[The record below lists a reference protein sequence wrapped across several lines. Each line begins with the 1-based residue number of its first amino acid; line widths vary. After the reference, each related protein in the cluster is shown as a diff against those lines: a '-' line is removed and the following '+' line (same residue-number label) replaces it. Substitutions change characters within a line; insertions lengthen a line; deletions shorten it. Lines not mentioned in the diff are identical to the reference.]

1 MTFYCDEPDLYAFG
15 LPRGGLPNAA
25 RLAGT
30 VSVAGN
36 WIGIDGHGFA
46 TNDTVLFRA
55 EAGGTLPSPIVDG
68 TEYFAIRLTDGRFQ
82 IAAAVNGAALDL
94 TTTGSRVLVIAPLPI
109 ASAIVW
115 ASSVIDD
122 MLPAH
127 VVPLVA
133 PFPEII
139 RITAAELACGKLG
152 TFTGA
157 KSASLTELVDAARKR
172 VERWAKG
179 IPIRGTNAPP
189 SANLAGSATAPYL
202 DARGWAQYG
211 GL

>member
-1 MTFYCDEPDLYAFG
+1 
-15 LPRGGLPNAA
+15 LPNAA

-30 VSVAGN
+30 VSVPGN

-55 EAGGTLPSPIVDG
+55 EAGGTLPAPLVDG
-68 TEYFAIRLTDGRFQ
+68 QEYYAIRLTDGRFQ
-82 IAAAVNGAALDL
+82 VATAVNGAAVDL

-115 ASSVIDD
+115 SSSVIDD

-127 VVPLVA
+127 VVPLA
-133 PFPEII
+133 LPIPEIVK
-139 RITAAELACGKLG
+139 ITAAELACGKLG

-157 KSASLTELVDAARKR
+157 KSATLTELVDSARKR
-172 VERWAKG
+172 LERWAKG
-179 IPIRGTNAPP
+179 VPVRGVNAPIAP
-189 SANLAGSATAPYL
+189 ANLAGSATVPHL
-202 DARGWAQYG
+202 DARGWARYG